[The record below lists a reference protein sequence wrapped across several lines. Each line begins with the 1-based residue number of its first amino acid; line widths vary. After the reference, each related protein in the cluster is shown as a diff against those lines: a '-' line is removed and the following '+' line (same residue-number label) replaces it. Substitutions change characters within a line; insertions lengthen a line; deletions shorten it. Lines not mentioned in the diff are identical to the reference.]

1 MKYLINN
8 HNIFIIVLVTFLA
21 TVILMPIIKKVA
33 IHVNAVDYPN
43 SPRKIHKKPM
53 PRLGGV
59 AIFLSFMLGY
69 MLFAQT
75 NSIMISILIGSFLLI
90 LAGSVDSIT
99 PLKARYQLIVHI
111 IAASIVV
118 IYGNL
123 VLNDVSLLGL
133 NIHFNEPFNY
143 LITILFIVTFINVMN
158 LIDGLDGLAAGIS
171 SIYFLTISIIA
182 FMLNQLGGLDV
193 ILALIMLGS
202 TLGFL
207 VYNFPPASC
216 FLGNC
221 GSDFLGFIIGVIGL
235 LGFKGATLTSI
246 VIPIC
251 ILAIPILDTV
261 FAIFRRLLKGEGIF
275 TPDKEHFHHQL
286 LKMKFSPKTSILIIY
301 FITSLFSAVS
311 IFFALGDKKQ
321 AMIIY
326 IILMLLLIFIVMKT
340 DILFKHKKTILEEE
354 RLLKLEIARE
364 HEIMNKRKKNS
375 KSYSSDGTR

>member
-1 MKYLINN
+1 MKYVVNN

-33 IHVNAVDYPN
+33 IHVNAIDYPN

-69 MLFAQT
+69 MLFAQA

-340 DILFKHKKTILEEE
+340 DILFKHKKTILEEG
-354 RLLKLEIARE
+354 RILKLEIARE
-364 HEIMNKRKKNS
+364 HEVMNKRKKNY
-375 KSYSSDGTR
+375 KKRKK

>member
-375 KSYSSDGTR
+375 KKRKK

>member
-364 HEIMNKRKKNS
+364 HEIMNKRKKN
-375 KSYSSDGTR
+375 KKKRKK

>member
-1 MKYLINN
+1 MNYVINN
-8 HNIFIIVLVTFLA
+8 HNIFAIVLITFLA
-21 TVILMPIIKKVA
+21 TLVLTPIMKKVA
-33 IHVNAVDYPN
+33 IHVNAMDYPD
-43 SPRKIHKKPM
+43 SKRKIHKVPM

-69 MLFAQT
+69 ILFAPE
-75 NSIMISILIGSFLLI
+75 NSIMISILMGSFLLI
-90 LAGSVDSIT
+90 LAGAVDSIT
-99 PLKARYQLIVHI
+99 PLKARYQLIIHI
-111 IAASIVV
+111 ISAAIVV
-118 IYGNL
+118 VYGKL
-123 VLNDVSLLGL
+123 VLNTISIFGL
-133 NIHFNEPFNY
+133 TINFVEPLNY
-143 LITILFIVTFINVMN
+143 LITILFIVLFINVIN
-158 LIDGLDGLAAGIS
+158 LIDGLDGLATGIS
-171 SIYFLTISIIA
+171 SIYFLTIAIIA

-261 FAIFRRLLKGEGIF
+261 LAILRRLIKGEGIF

-301 FITSLFSAVS
+301 FITALFSAVS

-321 AMIIY
+321 AMVIY
-326 IILMLLLIFIVMKT
+326 VILMLFLIFIVMKT

-354 RLLKLEIARE
+354 RILKEEVARE
-364 HEIMNKRKKNS
+364 HIIMQKRKKERS
-375 KSYSSDGTR
+375 KKRKNN